1 MPFFIP
7 ILIGASLLSMFPSFM
22 PQEEKRAQQVIRQD
36 SNQYFTRQTMRNGN
50 TSFNNQMPAASMRDP
65 YSVIQS
71 NNGNARNP
79 TDVRKWIIYGG
90 LALVAIITIK
100 FLLRR

>member
-7 ILIGASLLSMFPSFM
+7 ILIGASLLSMIPPASRIFI
-22 PQEEKRAQQVIRQD
+22 PQEEKRAQEVIRQD
-36 SNQYFTRQTMRNGN
+36 GNMYYNRQGWRTGNPAGTNSN
-50 TSFNNQMPAASMRDP
+50 P
-65 YSVIQS
+65 YPVLQS
-71 NNGNARNP
+71 NKNNID

-100 FLLRR
+100 FLLRRG